1 MDNLDLNSIIPLLQQ
16 LGVSPEQLG
25 PERLERL
32 LNISDTIK
40 NPSDITPETSRQILE
55 IIGIKPQHLQQ
66 QRQQTTPKVNVN
78 KIGVN
83 DPCPCGKPSKY
94 KKCCGSYENQSK

>member
-66 QRQQTTPKVNVN
+66 QRKQTTPKVNVN
-78 KIGVN
+78 KVGVN
-83 DPCPCGKPSKY
+83 DPCPCGKPLKY
-94 KKCCGSYENQSK
+94 KKCCGSYENQNK